1 MSGRG
6 TVFRLSAGV
15 EKMNFIIGELFFFLW
30 CPLMY
35 TLIGKQY
42 DSNLF
47 VQSDSKSRHYCLLY
61 KSDFSLIGLS
71 LKFFLFSCSSEK
83 IKERLNIPQDL
94 TIGYQVSMFLWFLF
108 IILFTSPFLCF
119 CIMLSMVLLKKVGG
133 GIPQNTSRLYRF
145 VISTGNQISWVSTWG

>member
-35 TLIGKQY
+35 ALIGK
-42 DSNLF
+42 SG
-47 VQSDSKSRHYCLLY
+47 
-61 KSDFSLIGLS
+61 FSSIGLS

-119 CIMLSMVLLKKVGG
+119 CIMLSTVLLKKVGG

-145 VISTGNQISWVSTWG
+145 VISTGNQISWISTWG